1 MTWEQRWHPLREEWV
16 IVAAHR
22 NHRPWTGETLPDRAR
37 GVPEYVADCPLCP
50 GNVRVSGTRN
60 PSYTGIFV
68 FDNDM
73 PCVGPAAPADLEAP
87 PGIYRNSPARGLARV
102 VCYTPRHDLT
112 LAELDLPQIVALLEA
127 WQVQYRE
134 LGARPEVN
142 HVLTFENKGE
152 VVGVSNPHPHCQ
164 IYATNFV
171 FKTIENE
178 VALCRRYWQERR
190 RALMEDVIAAERAD
204 GRRLLAERDSA
215 IAFVPYFA
223 RYAYETFVVPRQ
235 AHASLA
241 DLSAAEVRDLAA
253 VLQEV
258 IVRFDNLWRMSF
270 PYVMA
275 LHQAPTDGR
284 QHDGF
289 HFHIEFH
296 PPLRKPNLLKYLAG
310 PEVGGGSFLSD
321 TSPEEKAAEL
331 RALPAVHYKR
341 ATEPVAP
348 LAPAPRPAAART
360 GDPRERMS
368 DVSEFIALLRAPQ
381 SPLRDFFAPQR
392 PVTIARAPGRLDV
405 MGGIAD
411 YSGSLVLQ
419 LPLGEATL
427 VAMQPSDDGDV
438 RVVSLAA
445 DAGQEART
453 FTLRRAEAEALL
465 AGGYGAARQWFG
477 RDPATAWAA
486 YVVGALLVLAG
497 ERGARFGHGLRI
509 LVRSHVPEAK
519 GVSSSAALEVAT
531 MQAAAHL
538 LGTPVEGAE
547 LARLCQVAEN
557 CVVGA
562 PCGIMDQMTAALGR
576 ADHLL
581 ALLCQPAEVRG
592 FLSLP
597 PGLDFWGIDSG
608 IRHAVSGSDYTAV
621 RAGAFM
627 GYRIIADLAGLRPL
641 DPGPGGSLRFDDPL
655 WKGYLANLTPQE
667 FAELYAE
674 RLPEALRGEEF
685 LRRYGGSTDAVARI
699 DPGRTYAVRQPTAHP
714 IYEHARLRRFAR
726 LLFGSPDEAGLR
738 EMGGLMYA
746 AHASYS
752 ACGLGSA
759 GTDRLVELVREA
771 GEAAGLYG
779 AKITGGGSGGTVAVL
794 GRAGAAP
801 AVATVASRYAQETG
815 REAAVFA
822 GSSSGACHF
831 GVLTLV
837 C

>member
-1 MTWEQRWHPLREEWV
+1 V

-22 NHRPWTGETLPDRAR
+22 NNRPWTGETRPARAR
-37 GVPEYVADCPLCP
+37 EVPAHAADCPLCP
-50 GNVRVSGTRN
+50 GNVRVSGART
-60 PSYTGIFV
+60 PSYDGIFV
-68 FDNDM
+68 FDNDL
-73 PCVGPAAPADLEAP
+73 PCVGPAAPADLGAP
-87 PGIYRNSPARGLARV
+87 QGIYRNSPARGVARV

-112 LAELDLPQIVALLEA
+112 LAELDLPQIVALLGA
-127 WQVQYRE
+127 WQEQYRD
-134 LGARPEVN
+134 LGGRPEVN

-152 VVGVSNPHPHCQ
+152 VVGVSNPHPHGQ

-178 VALCRRYWQERR
+178 VATGRRYWQERR
-190 RALMEDVIAAERAD
+190 RTLVEDIIAAERAD
-204 GRRLLAERDSA
+204 GRRLLTERDSA
-215 IAFVPYFA
+215 VAFVPYFA

-235 AHASLA
+235 AHASIA
-241 DLSAAEVRDLAA
+241 DLSAAEVGDLAA

-258 IVRFDNLWRMSF
+258 LVRFDNLWRMSF
-270 PYVMA
+270 PYVLV

-284 QHDGF
+284 RHEGF
-289 HFHIEFH
+289 HFHLEFH
-296 PPLRKPNLLKYLAG
+296 PPLRKPDLLKYLAG

-331 RALPAVHYKR
+331 RAVPTVHYKR
-341 ATEPVAP
+341 AAEPASRP
-348 LAPAPRPAAART
+348 PAATHA
-360 GDPRERMS
+360 DPRVRMS
-368 DVSEFIALLRAPQ
+368 DVSEFVALLCAPPA
-381 SPLRDFFAPQR
+381 PLRDFFAPGR

-419 LPLGEATL
+419 LPLGEAAL
-427 VAMQPSDDGDV
+427 VAVQPAEDGDV

-445 DAGQEART
+445 EAGQDTRT
-453 FTLRRAEAEALL
+453 LTLRRAEFEELL
-465 AGGYGAARQWFG
+465 AGGYDAARRWFG
-477 RDPATAWAA
+477 HDPATGWAA
-486 YVVGALLVLAG
+486 YVVGALLVLAR
-497 ERGARFGHGLRI
+497 ERAARFGQGLRV
-509 LVRSHVPEAK
+509 LVRSHVPEGK

-538 LGTPVEGAE
+538 LGNPPEGPE

-557 CVVGA
+557 HVVGA

-592 FLSLP
+592 FVPLP
-597 PGLDFWGIDSG
+597 PGLGFWDIDSG
-608 IRHAVSGSDYTAV
+608 TRHAVSGSDYTAV

-627 GYRIIADLAGLRPL
+627 GYRILADLAGLRPL
-641 DPGPGGSLRFDDPL
+641 GPGPGGTLRFEGPR
-655 WKGYLANLTPQE
+655 WRGYLANLRPQE
-667 FAELYAE
+667 FADVYAA
-674 RLPEALRGEEF
+674 RLPEAMSGAEF

-699 DPGRTYAVRQPTAHP
+699 EPERTYAVRQPTAHP
-714 IYEHARLRRFAR
+714 IHEHARVQRFAQ
-726 LLFGSPDEAGLR
+726 LLAGPPDEAGLR

-752 ACGLGSA
+752 ACGLGSD

-779 AKITGGGSGGTVAVL
+779 AKIIGGGSGGTVAVL
-794 GRAGAAP
+794 GRAGAGA
-801 AVATVASRYAQETG
+801 AVAAVARRYAQETG
-815 REAAVFA
+815 WGGAVFA
-822 GSSSGACHF
+822 GSSAGACHF
-831 GVLTLV
+831 GVLTLPSRARSAAE
-837 C
+837 

>member
-1 MTWEQRWHPLREEWV
+1 MP
-16 IVAAHR
+16 AH
-22 NHRPWTGETLPDRAR
+22 
-37 GVPEYVADCPLCP
+37 VADCPLCP
-50 GNVRVSGTRN
+50 GNVRVSGARN
-60 PSYTGIFV
+60 PSYSGILV
-68 FDNDM
+68 FENDM

-87 PGIYRNSPARGLARV
+87 PGIYRNSPARGLAHV

-178 VALCRRYWQERR
+178 AAACRRHWQEHR
-190 RALMEDVIAAERAD
+190 RALMEDVIAAERID

-215 IAFVPYFA
+215 VAFVPYFA
-223 RYAYETFVVPRQ
+223 RYAYETIVVPRQ

-284 QHDGF
+284 PHDGF

-321 TSPEEKAAEL
+321 TCPEEKAAEL
-331 RALPAVHYKR
+331 RAVPAVHYKR
-341 ATEPVAP
+341 AAEPA
-348 LAPAPRPAAART
+348 LTSQCSELGTQPAAAQ
-360 GDPRERMS
+360 REQMP
-368 DVSEFIALLRAPQ
+368 DVSEFVAR
-381 SPLRDFFAPQR
+381 LRDFFAPQR
-392 PVTIARAPGRLDV
+392 PVTVARAPGRLDV

-419 LPLGEATL
+419 LPLDEATL
-427 VAMQPSDDGDV
+427 VAMQPADDDEV
-438 RVVSLAA
+438 RVVSLATEP
-445 DAGQEART
+445 GQEDRT
-453 FTLRRAEAEALL
+453 FALRRGEFESLVG
-465 AGGYGAARQWFG
+465 GGYDAARRLFG
-477 RDPATAWAA
+477 RDPATRWAA
-486 YVVGALLVLAG
+486 YVVGALLVLAA
-497 ERGARFGHGLRI
+497 ERGRAWARPSRPGRLR
-509 LVRSHVPEAK
+509 VPEGK

-538 LGTPVEGAE
+538 LGTPVEGPE

-557 CVVGA
+557 RVVGA

-592 FLSLP
+592 FVPLP
-597 PGLDFWGIDSG
+597 AGLGFWGIDSG

-621 RAGAFM
+621 RTGAFM

-641 DPGPGGSLRFDDPL
+641 GPAPDGAPRFDDPL
-655 WKGYLANLTPQE
+655 WKGYLANLSPE
-667 FAELYAE
+667 ELDGRYID
-674 RLPEALRGEEF
+674 RLPETMSGDDF
-685 LRRYGGSTDAVARI
+685 LRRYGGSTDAVTRI
-699 DPGRTYAVRQPTAHP
+699 KPGRTYAVRQPTAHP
-714 IYEHARLRRFAR
+714 VHEHARVRHFAELLAGRPAEDRLRA
-726 LLFGSPDEAGLR
+726 
-738 EMGGLMYA
+738 MGELMYA
-746 AHASYS
+746 SHASYS

-759 GTDRLVELVREA
+759 GTGRLVEFVREA
-771 GEAAGLYG
+771 GPAAGLYG
-779 AKITGGGSGGTVAVL
+779 AKITGGGSGGTVAIL
-794 GRAGAAP
+794 GRAGAAA
-801 AVATVASRYAQETG
+801 AVAAVAKRCAHETG
-815 REAAVFA
+815 RGAAVFA

>member
-22 NHRPWTGETLPDRAR
+22 NSRPWTGETRPERAR
-37 GVPEYVADCPLCP
+37 DVPAYVADCPLCP
-50 GNVRVSGTRN
+50 GNVRVSGASN
-60 PSYTGIFV
+60 PPYDGIFV

-73 PCVGPAAPADLEAP
+73 PCVGPGAPADLEPP
-87 PGIYRNSPARGLARV
+87 PGVYRNRPARGVARV

-112 LAELDLPQIVALLEA
+112 LAELDLPQIIALLET
-127 WQVQYRE
+127 WQEQYRE

-142 HVLTFENKGE
+142 HVLFFENKGE

-178 VALCRRYWQERR
+178 AAICRRHWHEHRHG
-190 RALMEDVIAAERAD
+190 LMEDILAAERAD
-204 GRRLLAERDSA
+204 GRRILAERDSA

-223 RYAYETFVVPRQ
+223 RYAYETFVVPKQ

-284 QHDGF
+284 PHDGF

-310 PEVGGGSFLSD
+310 PEIGGGSFLSD

-331 RALPAVHYKR
+331 RAVPAVHYKR
-341 ATEPVAP
+341 AGTPVLSTQYSVLSTQP
-348 LAPAPRPAAART
+348 LA
-360 GDPRERMS
+360 DSREQMP
-368 DVSEFIALLRAPQ
+368 DVSEFVALFR
-381 SPLRDFFAPQR
+381 SSLRDFFTPGR
-392 PVTIARAPGRLDV
+392 PVVIARAPGRLDV

-419 LPLGEATL
+419 LPIREAAL
-427 VAMQPSDDGDV
+427 AAVQQADDGDV

-445 DAGQEART
+445 ETGHEPRT
-453 FTLRRAEAEALL
+453 LTLRRAEFEGLL
-465 AGGYGAARQWFG
+465 AGGYDAARKWFR
-477 RDPATAWAA
+477 RDPAVGWAA
-486 YVVGALLVLAG
+486 YVVGPLLVLAR
-497 ERGARFGHGLRI
+497 ERGGSFTDGLRI
-509 LVRSHVPEAK
+509 LIHSRVPEAK

-531 MQAAAHL
+531 MQAVAHL
-538 LGTPVEGAE
+538 SGAAPDRTE
-547 LARLCQVAEN
+547 LAPLCQLAEN
-557 CVVGA
+557 HVAGA

-576 ADHLL
+576 ADQLL

-592 FLSLP
+592 FVPVP
-597 PGLDFWGIDSG
+597 PALGLWGIDSG
-608 IRHAVSGSDYTAV
+608 IRHAVSGSDYTSV
-621 RAGAFM
+621 RTGAFM
-627 GYRIIADLAGLRPL
+627 GYRIVADLAGLARLGAEPE
-641 DPGPGGSLRFDDPL
+641 GVLRFDDPR
-655 WKGYLANLTPQE
+655 WKGYLANLTPEE
-667 FAELYAE
+667 FDGDYAD
-674 RLPEALRGEEF
+674 RLPETMRGDEF
-685 LRRYGGSTDAVARI
+685 LSRYGGSTDAVTRI
-699 DPGRTYAVRQPTAHP
+699 DPGRTYAVYQPTAHP
-714 IYEHARLRRFAR
+714 VHEHARVRHFAE
-726 LLFGSPDEAGLR
+726 LLAGPPDEDRLR
-738 EMGGLMYA
+738 AMGELMYA
-746 AHASYS
+746 SHASYS

-771 GEAAGLYG
+771 GPAAGLYG

-794 GRAGAAP
+794 GRAGAGE
-801 AVATVASRYAQETG
+801 AVAAVAARYREETR
-815 REAAVFA
+815 REAAVFS
-822 GSSSGACHF
+822 GSSPGACEF
-831 GVLTLV
+831 GVLTV
-837 C
+837 DF